1 MRIEPPGFD
10 RLKRTTMRI
19 PMISA
24 AVLSLSLGLA
34 AHAGPDRYGVD
45 ANAVAPLTAADY
57 VAAAGRDDLYEIQAA
72 ELAEQQ
78 GNSRAVR
85 SAAAEILAGQKVES
99 QAMRHALEGAGM
111 ALGDQPRLSERQTA
125 MLGELHAAAGPDFD
139 RVFVEQQRAVGEDAL
154 ALHEGYARHG
164 GNGVL
169 KGAAHHAALMV
180 EKRLSLLDGLPGA

>member
-1 MRIEPPGFD
+1 MRI
-10 RLKRTTMRI
+10 LI
-19 PMISA
+19 VSA
-24 AVLSLSLGLA
+24 AVLSFSLGLAA
-34 AHAGPDRYGVD
+34 AHAGPDRYEVD
-45 ANAVAPLTAADY
+45 ANAVVPLSAAGY

-78 GNSRAVR
+78 ANSRAVR

-111 ALGDQPRLSERQTA
+111 SLGDTPRLTDRQTA

-139 RVFVEQQRAVGEDAL
+139 RIFVEQQRAVADEAL

-164 GNGVL
+164 DNGVL
-169 KGAAHHAALMV
+169 RGAAHHAALMV
-180 EKRLSLLDGLPGA
+180 EKRRALLDRLPGS